1 VGHFLFVAPP
11 FHGHLRPM
19 AALGHALLQRGHRVT
34 FAAVPDAR
42 ARIDALG
49 HASVE
54 VAATSHPVGFLAAAE
69 ERMARSGA
77 MAGLG
82 PVITDM
88 AEMTDRLA
96 AELPSV
102 VEAAGADAIVVD
114 QLEAAGGL
122 VARGLGLPYA
132 TVANALPI
140 DRDEGQAPFFTGWGP
155 PQSRWEYQRA
165 EGAERVADWMMRR
178 LGHVIARHAAAFDIG
193 PVRTPAD
200 LLSPTVNIGQLTP
213 SLNFGCAPRWR
224 HDVGPLQRSADEGVR
239 TPTKRARPLV
249 YASLGTL
256 FGRRTDLLAAIVAA
270 TRDLD
275 IDVVLAH
282 GGHVAAD
289 ALGPARPGL
298 EITNWVDQRAMLA
311 QASVCITHAGMNT
324 TLDAAAAGVPMV
336 AVPIAF
342 DQPGIA
348 ARIAHAGLGVVAPP
362 GLRFPARLKTA
373 LGRVLDDL
381 PAYRDKARAAAAEI
395 AATGGAAEGAA
406 SIETLVASRDDAP
419 AA

>member
-1 VGHFLFVAPP
+1 MGHFLFVAPP

-19 AALGHALLQRGHRVT
+19 AALGHALVQRGHKVT

-42 ARIDALG
+42 ARIEALG
-49 HASVE
+49 HASID
-54 VAATSHPVGFLAAAE
+54 VAAATHPSGFLAAVE
-69 ERMARSGA
+69 DRMARSGP

-88 AEMTDRLA
+88 AGMTDSLA
-96 AELPSV
+96 RELPSA
-102 VEAAGADAIVVD
+102 VEATGADAIVAD

-132 TVANALPI
+132 TIANALPI

-178 LGHVIARHAAAFDIG
+178 LGTVIARHAAAFDIG
-193 PVRTPAD
+193 PVTTPAD
-200 LLSPTVNIGQLTP
+200 LLSPTVNIGQLTS
-213 SLNFGCAPRWR
+213 SLNFGCAARWR
-224 HDVGPLQRSADEGVR
+224 HDVGPLQRSPLPSSPGR
-239 TPTKRARPLV
+239 GRPLI

-256 FGRRTDLLAAIVAA
+256 FGRRTDILAAIVAA

-275 IDVVLAH
+275 VDVVLTH
-282 GGHVAAD
+282 GGHVGND

-298 EITNWVDQRAMLA
+298 DIAAWVDQHEVLARASL
-311 QASVCITHAGMNT
+311 CITHAGMNT

-348 ARIAHAGLGVVAPP
+348 ARIAHAGLGVVVPP
-362 GLRFPARLKTA
+362 GLRFATRLSSA
-373 LGRVLDDL
+373 LVRVLAHL
-381 PAYRDKARAAAAEI
+381 PTYRENARTVSAEI
-395 AATGGAAEGAA
+395 AATGGVSDAAMRV
-406 SIETLVASRDDAP
+406 ETLVAD
-419 AA
+419 